1 MSTATPKK
9 TIRETLKDDELSR
22 RAVAATKTEFDD
34 PVSIVRQGNKLIVPD
49 TVSPEQA
56 VKLVQTWA
64 AAEEKK
70 VTVSEAMLGIPIDA
84 ANALQK
90 AVMIE
95 LGYTDLRSTPGFF
108 GPTPPAFF
116 AVPTDHLGH
125 TTDVYIGRM
134 GLPGLE
140 DAFLQTSDGGQEL
153 KIHIEVRQKN
163 KHLARQLI
171 DRARSILAEQSL
183 YKGKAFAFD
192 LDAKDDEDNKKP
204 LIPTFWDIEKEQPLI
219 LNADAEAMLDAT
231 LWTPI
236 RDRDILIANNI
247 PRKRGILLN
256 GMFGTGKTLAAYK
269 TAQVAVENGWTFAYT
284 KSISQLAR
292 AFEFVSKNYSP
303 AILFCEDLDKAF
315 EDPAQINAIQNT
327 LDGIDSK
334 NTEVIVVLTTNFL
347 DQVPTGIVRPGR
359 IDTIINF
366 KLPDPEST
374 EKLIR
379 HYAKGVIREDEDLA
393 QASMQIAGN
402 IPAVVRE
409 VVERSKLFAIAR
421 THSATIS
428 LTQHDLILAATGMKD
443 HLAMLNRGMN
453 AGIGMSP
460 TALFGHAIG
469 AEIGAAVSDSIE
481 AIVEGRNSRKEDGSG
496 RKLAKAN

>member
-1 MSTATPKK
+1 MAGQP
-9 TIRETLKDDELSR
+9 TIREKLKNDELSR
-22 RAVAATKTEFDD
+22 RAIAASKTEFDD
-34 PVSIVRQGNKLIVPD
+34 PVTVMRQGNKLMVPD

-70 VTVSEAMLGIPIDA
+70 ITVTESIMGIPIDA

-90 AVMIE
+90 AVLIE
-95 LGYTDLRSTPGFF
+95 LGYNDLRSTPGFF

-116 AVPTDHLGH
+116 AVPTDHKGH
-125 TTDVYIGRM
+125 TVDVYIGRM

-140 DAFLQTSDGGQEL
+140 DAFMQTADGGQEL
-153 KIHIEVRQKN
+153 KVHIEVRQKN
-163 KHLARQLI
+163 KSLARQLI
-171 DRARSILAEQSL
+171 DRAREILAEHSL
-183 YKGKAFAFD
+183 YKGRAFQFD
-192 LDAKDDEDNKKP
+192 LDAEDSEGNKKP
-204 LIPTFWDIEKEQPLI
+204 LIPTFWDIEKPQPLI
-219 LNADAEAMLDAT
+219 LNADADAMLDAT

-236 RDRDILIANNI
+236 RDREILVANNI

-269 TAQVAVENGWTFAYT
+269 TAQIATENGWTFAYT
-284 KSISQLAR
+284 RSISQLAR
-292 AFEFVSKNYSP
+292 AFDFVSKNYSP

-334 NTEVIVVLTTNFL
+334 NSEVIVVLTTNFL

-366 KLPDPEST
+366 TAPDPAAT

-379 HYAKGVIREDEDLA
+379 HYGNGVIAETEDVSEA
-393 QASMQIAGN
+393 AMAIAGN

-409 VVERSKLFAIAR
+409 VVERSKLFAISR
-421 THSATIS
+421 THSSDIK
-428 LTQHDLILAATGMKD
+428 LTGHDLIGAAKGMEQ
-443 HLAMLNRGMN
+443 HLAMLRRGMN
-453 AGIGMSP
+453 AGIGLSP

-469 AEIGAAVSDSIE
+469 AEIGSAVADSIE
-481 AIVEGRNSRKEDGSG
+481 AIVEGRSTRKEDGQPI
-496 RKLAKAN
+496 RKVVKAN